1 VKVRQNC
8 NMCNRPFWVNEK
20 ETDTNKREYCQK
32 CRNLMNMINQK
43 QVKFTKRKVSINDV
57 FKNAEHT

>member
-1 VKVRQNC
+1 
-8 NMCNRPFWVNEK
+8 MCNRPFWVNEK